1 MPGDTIELTVKTTAG
16 GATDDTVT
24 LAWALRQKSRQRL
37 RLDGGREAALVLT
50 PGTFLDDGDRLESG
64 DGYSVRV
71 CAAREPVSVARTHD
85 ALRLARACYHLG
97 NRHVALQVG
106 DGWVRYLPDHVLDD
120 MVRGLGLVVNAALER
135 FEPERG
141 AYAHGHA
148 SGHGHTHGPDDAAG
162 HAHGSASDH
171 AGDAHDHPHESD
183 HAHGPHGQAHDGAH
197 AHAPHDHHA
206 PGDAPRAHPAPQ
218 GARS

>member
-37 RLDGGREAALVLT
+37 RLDGGREAALVLA
-50 PGTFLDDGDRLESG
+50 PGTFLDDGDRLESS
-64 DGYSVRV
+64 DGFSVRV
-71 CAAREPVSVARTHD
+71 CAAREAVSVARTHD

-120 MVRGLGLVVNAALER
+120 MVRGLGLVVTAALER

-148 SGHGHTHGPDDAAG
+148 GGHDHALGDDAEAITG
-162 HAHGSASDH
+162 SRTHAHHHHAEHEH
-171 AGDAHDHPHESD
+171 AGDHATATHDH
-183 HAHGPHGQAHDGAH
+183 GGT
-197 AHAPHDHHA
+197 HDHR
-206 PGDAPRAHPAPQ
+206 PVRT
-218 GARS
+218 GARP